1 MKKIA
6 FVKDGIVGVVLN
18 TDESLH
24 DYFLN
29 SDLRIDVSEE
39 SDAINSGW
47 FYNNG
52 AFTAPVAP
60 ATDINH
66 TPSQD

>member
-29 SDLRIDVSEE
+29 SDLRIDI
-39 SDAINSGW
+39 SDNLEDINPGW

-52 AFTAPVAP
+52 VFEAPVKPEPDLSNITP
-60 ATDINH
+60 AD
-66 TPSQD
+66 